1 MFTLARF
8 STSHKISDISDILK
22 LKTCAGLLEP
32 MVVKINQYTILT
44 ILDLPH
50 LKSKAMECNH
60 HVKHLNSY
68 SSGSEYMGLI
78 SLAP

>member
-22 LKTCAGLLEP
+22 LKTSAGLSEP
-32 MVVKINQYTILT
+32 
-44 ILDLPH
+44 
-50 LKSKAMECNH
+50 KAMDCNH